1 MGPGTD
7 AIRRVGLTG
16 GSLMIMRIAQFLRGI
31 SDFFRRIYGQL
42 PRPVQTILAWIS
54 NQIIGTKIA
63 PSKRKAVEGEQQANQ
78 PN

>member
-42 PRPVQTILAWIS
+42 PQPVQTILAWIS
-54 NQIIGTKIA
+54 NQIFGTKIA
-63 PSKRKAVEGEQQANQ
+63 PAKRKAVEGEQQANQ